1 MYYFL
6 LHSPAENPGNCSFE
20 PLKLKTFWGEQSPLV
35 CSKFGGL
42 AFRRNPCSG
51 PPKDSKN
58 YRKCVSK
65 FYSTCR
71 PRLLERWLTLNQ
83 RLNPPN
89 QWLKVNRGLVS
100 VARTPVSVN
109 HGLNFLRYELNL
121 TYLATSVNLLS
132 IGLNDVFCKI
142 SETTWQLIFFS
153 FFFFPSY
160 CKL

>member
-1 MYYFL
+1 MSLPLKTKDVSPFSCSLLDDVTILLYLIDITSEKCLKKTRDVYYFL
-6 LHSPAENPGNCSFE
+6 QHSPAENPGNCSFE

-42 AFRRNPCSG
+42 TFRRNPCSG

-83 RLNPPN
+83 RLNP
-89 QWLKVNRGLVS
+89 
-100 VARTPVSVN
+100 
-109 HGLNFLRYELNL
+109 L
-121 TYLATSVNLLS
+121 TN
-132 IGLNDVFCKI
+132 G
-142 SETTWQLIFFS
+142 
-153 FFFFPSY
+153 
-160 CKL
+160 